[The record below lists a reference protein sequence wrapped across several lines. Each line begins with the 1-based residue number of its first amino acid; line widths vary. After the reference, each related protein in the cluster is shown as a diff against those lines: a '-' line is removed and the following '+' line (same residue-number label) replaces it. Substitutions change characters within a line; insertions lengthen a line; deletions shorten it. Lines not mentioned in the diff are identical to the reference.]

1 MLEQKETTKRLRRSG
16 IASVLGIGFFFFLFS
31 VRNHLDP
38 WILMW
43 ILAGAQWWVFKLM
56 RFFSAGGSKRLRLLF
71 FLWIGMDTAPFLRK
85 RDAYTN
91 YGEIFKP
98 HPFALPASFLSVSAG
113 ASFICFFIPRLE
125 NPLIGGW
132 LGMLAILFLL
142 HYGSFY
148 LLARIF
154 HWFGFSLTP
163 IMLEPWKARDLSDF
177 WGQRWNRA
185 FSDWAGEFVFRPLA
199 KRLGIVKGTLAGF
212 LVSGLAHEFTIS
224 LPANAGYGLPTLYFL
239 IQGVALLLFRKLK
252 LPPLPGRLA
261 TFLCVL
267 LPAPLLFHPPFL
279 ERVIYPMIKT
289 ML

>member
-1 MLEQKETTKRLRRSG
+1 L
-16 IASVLGIGFFFFLFS
+16 
-31 VRNHLDP
+31 
-38 WILMW
+38 
-43 ILAGAQWWVFKLM
+43 
-56 RFFSAGGSKRLRLLF
+56 
-71 FLWIGMDTAPFLRK
+71 
-85 RDAYTN
+85 
-91 YGEIFKP
+91 
-98 HPFALPASFLSVSAG
+98 
-113 ASFICFFIPRLE
+113 
-125 NPLIGGW
+125 
-132 LGMLAILFLL
+132 LL

-148 LLARIF
+148 LLARFF

-177 WGQRWNRA
+177 WGRRWNRA

-199 KRLGIVKGTLAGF
+199 KRLDTVKGTLAGF